1 MVNHFIVKPKCIIK
15 GDYSFMKKLIKIIG
29 LALAVLAVLGSAL
42 VAFVVS
48 SDQGKLKLPVAHKP
62 FFDSQVTSSFPSMLQ
77 TEGNRLVD
85 VQGES
90 VRLRGVMPV
99 DPAKLHAENRFNRRF
114 FEELASTGANVIRI
128 PVHPAY
134 WQDNPDYLWRYLDP
148 SVQWAGEL
156 GMYVIIDWHSIGNVE
171 TGTAPLMPELYSHTQ
186 AMTLDFWKLTAAYFR
201 KTPHVLFEVF
211 NEPQGIRTDR
221 WREKASLLVQ
231 TIRAQG
237 ASQPVIVGGVD
248 YARSLAW
255 VNEEPVPGDNIVY
268 AAHIYPAH
276 SADMWPA
283 YFGKVAE
290 RYPVLITE
298 WGFMDENASAGKS
311 YLNGSA
317 SSFGIPLM
325 DFLDERGIGWVA
337 CWYDDDWQPPMWVD
351 GNRNLTHFGEFV
363 LAQL

>member
-1 MVNHFIVKPKCIIK
+1 
-15 GDYSFMKKLIKIIG
+15 MKKFFKIIG
-29 LALAVLAVLGSAL
+29 LTLVVLAVLGVAL

-62 FFDSQVTSSFPSMLQ
+62 IFESRATSNFPSTLHS
-77 TEGNRLVD
+77 EGNRLVNA
-85 VQGES
+85 QGES

-99 DPAKLHAENRFNRRF
+99 DPAKLHTENRFNRRF